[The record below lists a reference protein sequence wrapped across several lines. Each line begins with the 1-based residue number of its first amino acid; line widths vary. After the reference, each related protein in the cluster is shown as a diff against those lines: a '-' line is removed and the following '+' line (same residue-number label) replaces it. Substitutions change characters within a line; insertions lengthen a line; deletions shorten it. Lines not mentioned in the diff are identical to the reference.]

1 MAKFDIKAY
10 QHEVRMIRQRE
21 RRQAARLGIPVEH
34 AILPKVRDIKLG
46 NVPTSAARQA
56 LRSAQ
61 KATAAGQIRQPKM
74 VKPRRASRIP
84 RPEPERPEV
93 EKPKQVTIDDIL
105 TKTPPKRVRKPRE
118 PWTGERLDRQL
129 DRMIKDGRIT
139 GKDKELVK
147 NAVEMWPEL
156 QFKSGKAIRDFI
168 DFIRQRNEKDKGQ
181 DFYKLFEWSKAYA
194 NLKSVGLKNADQ
206 MISEYDKYMEKNA
219 ENLARAKEI
228 DVSGYSSNEV
238 LKAWDAIYTSRKK

>member
-10 QHEVRMIRQRE
+10 QHEVRMLRQRE

-34 AILPKVRDIKLG
+34 AILPKVRDIKQG

-61 KATAAGQIRQPKM
+61 KATAAGQIRSPK
-74 VKPRRASRIP
+74 VKKS
-84 RPEPERPEV
+84 
-93 EKPKQVTIDDIL
+93 KQITIDDLL
-105 TKTPPKRVRKPRE
+105 TKTPPKRARKPRE

-147 NAVEMWPEL
+147 NAVDMWPDL

-206 MISEYDKYMEKNA
+206 MIAEYDKYMERNA

-228 DVSGYSSNEV
+228 DVSGYSANEV
-238 LKAWDAIYTSRKK
+238 LKAWDAIYTARK